1 MPDTNTPNI
10 LVGDITF
17 EVKALRDALALAIQA
32 TDKKS
37 RIPILAFV
45 RIDTDDLGSVK
56 ITGTDMEVAIE
67 AKVPAI
73 YPPALSSFCV
83 IAKPLLDL
91 LKQLPTGELV
101 TITAINTEPYGAFVK
116 CAGIKA
122 AFPTL
127 PVEDFPRIEPFKHD
141 PKDPIHHLSFDAMAL
156 TQAFGRVSCAIST
169 EETRYYLNGI
179 YFTADPVRGCLRL
192 AATDGHRLA
201 VQSCP
206 DIAAPFWHDKKLGAT
221 GGVILPR
228 LAVTLLSKLMG
239 KKSCPVGIDLTMTR
253 FRATLPGVTFWTKL
267 IDGTF
272 PDYNRIIPS
281 RKAEC
286 ELVVPVDALLASA
299 KRVMAMSSER
309 SQPMKV
315 EAVKGDH
322 LYVGGASNV
331 SDNSEIAGVPVPL
344 KTPPG
349 FNVETAF
356 QARYLVDM
364 ANACPTKEVTIT
376 FAEEIPIKEKD
387 ASGNVIAK
395 SPSDSCD
402 GRAPTRFDANE
413 WTMVLMP
420 MRV

>member
-17 EVKALRDALALAIQA
+17 EVKAIREALALAIQA

-37 RIPILAFV
+37 RIPILAYV

-73 YPPALSSFCV
+73 YPPALSSFC
-83 IAKPLLDL
+83 IAAKPLLDL

-101 TITAINTEPYGAFVK
+101 TITAINTEPFGATVK

-122 AFPTL
+122 VIPTL
-127 PVEDFPRIEPFKHD
+127 PVEDFPRIEPFQHD
-141 PKDPIHHLSFDAMAL
+141 PKDPIHHLSIDAMAL
-156 TQAFGRVSCAIST
+156 NQAFGRVSCAIST

-179 YFTADPVRGCLRL
+179 YFTADWERGCLRL
-192 AATDGHRLA
+192 VATDGHRLA
-201 VQSCP
+201 VQNCLSIP
-206 DIAAPFWHDKKLGAT
+206 APFWHDKEAHSAT
-221 GGVILPR
+221 GGIIVPR
-228 LAVTLLSKLMG
+228 SSVLLLSKLMG
-239 KKSCPVGIDLTMTR
+239 KKSCQVAVDLNMVR
-253 FRATLPGVTFWTKL
+253 LRATLPGVTFWTKL
-267 IDGTF
+267 IDGSF
-272 PDYNRIIPS
+272 PDYQRVIPS

-286 ELVVPVDALLASA
+286 ELMVPVEALLAGA
-299 KRVMAMSSER
+299 KRVRAMSSEK
-309 SQPMKV
+309 SQPMKL

-322 LYVGGASNV
+322 LYVGGASNAG
-331 SDNSEIAGVPVPL
+331 DGTQIAGAPVPL

-349 FNVETAF
+349 FSVEVGF
-356 QARYLVDM
+356 QARYVADM
-364 ANACPTKEVTIT
+364 AAACPTKEVTIT
-376 FAEEIPIKEKD
+376 LE
-387 ASGNVIAK
+387 G
-395 SPSDSCD
+395 
-402 GRAPTRFDANE
+402 GGAPVRFDANE